1 MKEKFSVPNNK
12 YGYRWD
18 IQGLR
23 AIAVLGV
30 VIFHINPRILPGGYI
45 GVDVFFVISG
55 YLIIG
60 IIWRDLLKGDF
71 SLIHFYSK
79 RVQRLFPA
87 LFILVLVSSIAAY
100 FILLPDE
107 TTNFSKSLMATL
119 FYVSNFYFYFEADY
133 FNSAMEFAPLLH
145 TWSLSVEEQ
154 FYLIFPIILMLVFS
168 KNKTQI
174 FKVLF
179 VFTILSLLLSQ
190 IVIYWDESFAFYS
203 SPTRF
208 FQFTIGGLIAINL
221 QKNTIPEALNDKL
234 GSLGL
239 IVIILC
245 MFIYSNHTL
254 FPGVNA
260 LIPTLGTA
268 LVLFTGQ
275 KSGYVTLLLSNK
287 FFKLI
292 GNSSYSLYLWHWP
305 LIVFYKLEVS
315 PSLNKVDQISLL
327 FLSILFG
334 YISWKYIEKTTR
346 FKYTKYKYF
355 SPIYLAT
362 GSILFVIIL
371 SLFTLNGMPNRYT
384 EKQLRYAEYLNYHM
398 SSYSRQGK
406 CFLTSSFD
414 DIKYFNKNECISHTK
429 GKKNYLLIGDSHA
442 AHFYSALYEN
452 KENNETIS
460 QVTASGC
467 KPTLA
472 YRGKDRCTNLVR
484 WAYEELIIDKHFDT
498 IILSARWQS
507 FHNTSLIETV
517 NMLLPYANHIVV
529 FGNSMEYTQPLPR
542 LLAKLSDDEDIKRI
556 FEIAGKYK
564 KLSQLDESMK
574 IDLSMKGVNYISIL
588 DIMCDKDKCKTTTL
602 EDIPVSPDYGHF
614 THEGA
619 CYIIEQIRKKLFTR

>member
-1 MKEKFSVPNNK
+1 MSNNK

-30 VIFHINPRILPGGYI
+30 VIFHINPGMLPGGYI

-55 YLIIG
+55 YLIMG

-79 RVQRLFPA
+79 RVKRLFPA
-87 LFILVLVSSIAAY
+87 LFVMVLASSIAAY

-107 TTNFSKSLMATL
+107 TTNFAKSLMATL
-119 FYVSNFYFYFEADY
+119 FYVSNFYFYSEADY
-133 FNSAMEFAPLLH
+133 FNTAMKFAPLLH

-179 VFTILSLLLSQ
+179 VFTILSLLFSQ
-190 IVIYWDESFAFYS
+190 ISIYWDESFAFFA

-221 QKNTIPEALNDKL
+221 QKNTIPKALNDKL

-239 IVIILC
+239 IVIVLC
-245 MFIYSNHTL
+245 MFIYNQHTL

-275 KSGYVTLLLSNK
+275 KPGYVTLFLSNK

-315 PSLNKVDQISLL
+315 PSFNKFDQISLL
-327 FLSILFG
+327 FLSMLFG
-334 YISWKYIEKTTR
+334 YLSWKYIEKTTR
-346 FKYTKYKYF
+346 FRHTQYKYF
-355 SPIYLAT
+355 SPIHLAT
-362 GSILFVIIL
+362 GSSLFVIIL
-371 SLFTLNGMPNRYT
+371 SLFALNGMPYRYT
-384 EKQLRYAEYLNYHM
+384 EKQLRYTVSDMSNNY
-398 SSYSRQGK
+398 REGK
-406 CFLTSSFD
+406 CFLTSGFD

-429 GKKNYLLIGDSHA
+429 GMKNYLLIGDSHA
-442 AHFYSALYEN
+442 AHFYSALYES
-452 KENNETIS
+452 KEKNETIS

-467 KPTLA
+467 KPTLG
-472 YRGKDRCTNLVR
+472 YIGKDRCTNLVR

-507 FHNTSLIETV
+507 FNRKSLIETV

-529 FGNSMEYTQPLPR
+529 FGNSMEYVQPLPR
-542 LLAKLSDDEDIKRI
+542 LLAKSSEDIKWI
-556 FEIAGKYK
+556 FEAAGKYQ

-574 IDLSMKGVNYISIL
+574 MDLSMEGVHYISIL
-588 DIMCDKDKCKTTTL
+588 DVMCDKDECKTTTL
-602 EDIPVSPDYGHF
+602 EDIPISPDYGHF
-614 THEGA
+614 TYAGA
-619 CYIIEQIRKKLFTR
+619 YYIIEHIREKLFTR